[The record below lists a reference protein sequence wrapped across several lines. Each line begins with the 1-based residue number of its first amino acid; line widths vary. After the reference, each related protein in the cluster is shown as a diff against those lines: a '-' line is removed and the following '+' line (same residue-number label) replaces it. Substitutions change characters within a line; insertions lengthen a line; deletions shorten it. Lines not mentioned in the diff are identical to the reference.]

1 MTTALVVSRYFPND
15 SRTVGVHQRLGTQVQ
30 ALATVVDRV
39 DCLFLQPVERHY
51 AAAELREHEQRLRR
65 LWSAAVWIRVA
76 PTLVDDEPPTLWQ
89 RRGRGVFD
97 FHAQRIAR
105 PANTA
110 AAFDAVSAAVDARPD
125 IILAHRL
132 SSMCVLMA
140 LARQAPEKT
149 RRAPLFFDLDDIE
162 HVSWSRRLLHDPGWP
177 AERLQLL
184 HVPRLMLA
192 EIQAIRL
199 AAATFVCSEA
209 DRRYLARFPGT
220 ERVQTV
226 PNSVEFPPLDDG
238 DATETLVLFVG
249 SMGYR
254 PNIQAVDLLVQEIWP
269 AVRARVPAARLAV
282 IGPCP
287 ELTASYHTADES
299 VRFTGFV
306 DDLRSW
312 YARARV
318 VCCPIRHGGG
328 TRVKIIEAAAHAKA
342 IVATRLAAEGLNF
355 EDGREI
361 ILRDAPA
368 ELAAACVRLL
378 GDRHGAARLGKAA
391 LQKAHGAYERGAVV
405 ERLAG
410 IFRAGCSVDLRHR
423 RRS

>member
-1 MTTALVVSRYFPND
+1 MRHWRPGALSRRDCFFFS
-15 SRTVGVHQRLGTQVQ
+15 SRR
-30 ALATVVDRV
+30 
-39 DCLFLQPVERHY
+39 RHTRFSRDWSSDVCSSD
-51 AAAELREHEQRLRR
+51 L
-65 LWSAAVWIRVA
+65 SAAVWIRVA
-76 PTLVDDEPPTLWQ
+76 PTLVDDEPATLWQ

-110 AAFDAVSAAVDARPD
+110 AAFDAVSAALDARPD
-125 IILAHRL
+125 MILAHRL

-226 PNSVEFPPLDDG
+226 PNSVEFPRLDDG
-238 DATETLVLFVG
+238 DATEALVLFVG

-254 PNIQAVDLLVQEIWP
+254 PNIQAV
-269 AVRARVPAARLAV
+269 
-282 IGPCP
+282 
-287 ELTASYHTADES
+287 
-299 VRFTGFV
+299 
-306 DDLRSW
+306 
-312 YARARV
+312 
-318 VCCPIRHGGG
+318 
-328 TRVKIIEAAAHAKA
+328 
-342 IVATRLAAEGLNF
+342 
-355 EDGREI
+355 
-361 ILRDAPA
+361 
-368 ELAAACVRLL
+368 
-378 GDRHGAARLGKAA
+378 
-391 LQKAHGAYERGAVV
+391 
-405 ERLAG
+405 
-410 IFRAGCSVDLRHR
+410 
-423 RRS
+423 